1 MMDLKCKIRQEGRA
15 VTMKNMRKMTIKKK
29 TPPGGSENKKSKKK
43 SMKKIGKWKIGDPIG

>member
-1 MMDLKCKIRQEGRA
+1 
-15 VTMKNMRKMTIKKK
+15 MKNMRKMTIKKK